1 MRLLMVAA
9 PGAGKGTQ
17 AIRLAAFY
25 KVDHI
30 SSGELF
36 RAEVAEGT
44 AIGRIAR
51 AYLKR
56 GDLVPDDLVMQMLA
70 GPVVRAAQGGGYV
83 LDGFPR
89 TLRQAEEAY
98 AWAKQVDGVELQAV
112 VHLLVSREELLR
124 RLIARSHE
132 EGRSDDTIETIEHR
146 LDVYDSETEPLIEYY
161 AGRGLVVDINGEQPV
176 EQVFEEIVD
185 SIESVRAGRR

>member
-17 AIRLAAFY
+17 AIRLAAHY

-51 AYLKR
+51 AYLQR

-70 GPVVRAAQGGGYV
+70 GPVLRAAQGGGYV
-83 LDGFPR
+83 LDGVPR

-98 AWAKQVDGVELQAV
+98 AWANV
-112 VHLLVSREELLR
+112 
-124 RLIARSHE
+124 
-132 EGRSDDTIETIEHR
+132 
-146 LDVYDSETEPLIEYY
+146 
-161 AGRGLVVDINGEQPV
+161 
-176 EQVFEEIVD
+176 
-185 SIESVRAGRR
+185 